1 MRFNIAELRSLIDLL
16 TDADHGTSTNCIC
29 HNAGTLTFVIG
40 RQHLLRSGLGCHT
53 CISLESIAE
62 SLLIHRFMPRLLDS
76 LFKNSEE
83 VISFDVLLA
92 LEVIVAHE
100 EEIHLS
106 F

>member
-1 MRFNIAELRSLIDLL
+1 
-16 TDADHGTSTNCIC
+16 
-29 HNAGTLTFVIG
+29 
-40 RQHLLRSGLGCHT
+40 
-53 CISLESIAE
+53 
-62 SLLIHRFMPRLLDS
+62 MPRLLDS